1 MEHPTEPVAIV
12 SGGGGGIGLAIATKI
27 VAAGGSVVLGDLNDA
42 RGRAAIELLAAPD
55 RARFV
60 HADVSYEPD
69 VEVLVAAATESFG
82 RLDAMFNNAGIGGA
96 FGPITEQT
104 VEAWDTTFVVNVRSV
119 FLGIKHAARVMIE
132 QGSGGAIVNTA
143 SVAGLSGGGGPQ
155 AYSATKAA
163 VISLTQTTAVELAR
177 HHIRVN
183 AVCPGAVY
191 TDLLHRG
198 RPDVT
203 DEWRREIQPWPERG
217 QPEMIADVAVWLAGE
232 QSRFVTGEAVTADGG
247 LMAATPRLMDHDLSH
262 LQRMTGIAYGNT
274 GRDPDVRR
282 L

>member
-42 RGRAAIELLAAPD
+42 RGRAAIELLAAPQ

-132 QGSGGAIVNTA
+132 QGSGVAIVNTA

-163 VISLTQTTAVELAR
+163 VISLTQSAALNLIA
-177 HHIRVN
+177 HGINVN
-183 AVCPGAVY
+183 AIAPGVVDGEHWDGVDSFFAKYEGKAPGQKKAEVGAGVPY
-191 TDLLHRG
+191 GRMG
-198 RPDVT
+198 RPEDLTGMAVFLAS
-203 DEWRREIQPWPERG
+203 
-217 QPEMIADVAVWLAGE
+217 ADAEYIVSQCYNV
-232 QSRFVTGEAVTADGG
+232 DGG
-247 LMAATPRLMDHDLSH
+247 QWMS
-262 LQRMTGIAYGNT
+262 
-274 GRDPDVRR
+274 
-282 L
+282 